1 MTARYPHLYFWLRW
15 FSLLLAAIVILLPA
29 LADNLSL
36 FLALFLII
44 GLGIPHGA
52 TDHRI
57 FHVLLQQ
64 KGGKPAM
71 LGFYGAYLG
80 LMLIYA
86 LMWWLSPGFSL
97 LIFLVTSMY
106 HFGQSNWNYLSL
118 KVGFQVLLYLVYGAF
133 VLFVPILAHFE
144 AAQPIVESIIQR
156 TLPQVPAQF
165 LNGGIG
171 LITIINLGSIILLWM
186 KGKLTN
192 QEVWAEVLNAF
203 ILLFLFVSTPL
214 LLGFA
219 LYFSAWHALS
229 SIQDQIAFFQSQKPG
244 FRLKD
249 YIKAVIPYT
258 GLAIF
263 GLLMMIWYSNSIQL
277 DSTWGILFIFLS
289 LVTLPHFL
297 LIEMLYGVKQ
307 TNGAAWGARA
317 FD

>member
-1 MTARYPHLYFWLRW
+1 MNARYPHLYFWLRL

-36 FLALFLII
+36 SLALVLII

-57 FHVLLQQ
+57 FHVLLQG
-64 KGGKPAM
+64 KGGRPAM

-80 LMLIYA
+80 LILIYA
-86 LMWWLSPGFSL
+86 LMWWLSPVFSL

-144 AAQPIVESIIQR
+144 TAQPIVESIIQH

-165 LNGGIG
+165 LNEGIG
-171 LITIINLGSIILLWM
+171 LITIVNLGSIILLWM
-186 KGKLTN
+186 KRKLTN
-192 QEVWAEVLNAF
+192 REVWTEALNVF

-219 LYFSAWHALS
+219 LYFSTWHALS

-277 DSTWGILFIFLS
+277 DSAWGVLFIFLS
-289 LVTLPHFL
+289 LVTLPHFI
-297 LIEMLYGVKQ
+297 LIEMLYGVRQ
-307 TNGAAWGARA
+307 TTDAAWGTRA
-317 FD
+317 FG